1 MKAAMA
7 ADVIFWVSEQGAA
20 AASCPSYSVAREDLP
35 TEKVIGKQSGL
46 NPL

>member
-7 ADVIFWVSEQGAA
+7 ADVIFWVSKQGA